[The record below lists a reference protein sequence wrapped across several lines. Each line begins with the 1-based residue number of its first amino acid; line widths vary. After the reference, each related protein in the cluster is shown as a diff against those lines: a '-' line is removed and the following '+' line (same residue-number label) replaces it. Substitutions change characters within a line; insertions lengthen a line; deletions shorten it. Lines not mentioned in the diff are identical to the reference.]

1 MPYLAE
7 LKYKHNNFDGKGN
20 VFEGTD
26 GLISY
31 QYRQYRGEQW
41 KFKFSNGY
49 GASVLFANFS
59 YGYSEGL
66 FELAVVKWNDDYME
80 LCYDTEITNDVVR
93 NASKEDVL
101 SILDKIKS
109 LA

>member
-1 MPYLAE
+1 MSYLAE
-7 LKYKHNNFDGKGN
+7 LKYKHNNFDSKGN

-41 KFKFSNGY
+41 KFKFPNGY

-59 YGYSEGL
+59 YGYSKGL
-66 FELAVVKWNDDYME
+66 FELAVVKWDGDYME
-80 LCYDTEITNDVVR
+80 LCYDTEITDDVVR
-93 NASKEDVL
+93 GASKEDVL
-101 SILDKIKS
+101 NILEKIKS